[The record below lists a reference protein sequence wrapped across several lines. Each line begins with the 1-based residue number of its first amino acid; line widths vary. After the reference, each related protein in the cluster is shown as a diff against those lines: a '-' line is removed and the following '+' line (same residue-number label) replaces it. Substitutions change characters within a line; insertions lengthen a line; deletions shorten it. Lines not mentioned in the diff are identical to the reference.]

1 MVCIY
6 THALFSHPGDPHPF
20 PHPTHPDGLAIA
32 VTEPIKH
39 NEGVQAYI
47 GYSIT
52 TNADDT
58 REEFQ
63 APRTTVLRRYS
74 DFHFLHAKLGH
85 AFPGAILPP
94 IPEKALVGR
103 FEASFVEGRRRAL
116 ERYLLRVVKH
126 PELG

>member
-1 MVCIY
+1 M
-6 THALFSHPGDPHPF
+6 FSHPGDPHPF
-20 PHPTHPDGLAIA
+20 PHPIHPDGLAIA

-39 NEGVQAYI
+39 NEGVHAYI